1 MSHWSRIKCNVCNS
15 KLTFI
20 SCIISTGGKQII
32 DKKAKEA
39 TAKLTKQDEEA
50 KQLYSII
57 ARSAFTYTACA

>member
-1 MSHWSRIKCNVCNS
+1 MQCLQLKTYVYILHNKYWR
-15 KLTFI
+15 
-20 SCIISTGGKQII
+20 KQII